1 MFIEGCPKMGGPES
15 YFVPPCSG
23 KVEKTNHSLWE
34 NFKSK
39 RTSHEYFA
47 QGESAACQAHFEI
60 IYHV

>member
-1 MFIEGCPKMGGPES
+1 MFIEGCPSMGEPES

-39 RTSHEYFA
+39 GTFDE
-47 QGESAACQAHFEI
+47 
-60 IYHV
+60 